1 MGRQPQPR
9 ALPDKHP
16 RKARKFVAKL
26 RLFPCFRSP
35 PRFQQ
40 TTPTAQPP
48 KNISNPTCKDNGK
61 PTRKHRVLALCS
73 PDGPLPRE
81 RHLVLHLPRT
91 EHHGV
96 RPLLRRYTDPQLA
109 QETAFLAHPVPEQP
123 DAGPSPGEETGPSQG
138 VLARTLGLTA
148 ARAEFGEGRGRG
160 DRGGKRQ
167 GMEVGKRE
175 LLGRRLGWT

>member
-1 MGRQPQPR
+1 MLSITSNQQTQPPPRKKKSPTPR
-9 ALPDKHP
+9 AKTL
-16 RKARKFVAKL
+16 
-26 RLFPCFRSP
+26 
-35 PRFQQ
+35 
-40 TTPTAQPP
+40 
-48 KNISNPTCKDNGK
+48 NGK
-61 PTRKHRVLALCS
+61 TTRKHRVLALCS